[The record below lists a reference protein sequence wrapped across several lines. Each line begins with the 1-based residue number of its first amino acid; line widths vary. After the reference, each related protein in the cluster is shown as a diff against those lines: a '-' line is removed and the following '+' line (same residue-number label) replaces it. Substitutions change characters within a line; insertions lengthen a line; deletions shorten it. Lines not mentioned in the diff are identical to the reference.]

1 MGIYTGN
8 SISNS
13 FDGRRS
19 FLQEAEEITELSIHE
34 SPLTGMMENITL
46 TNRNWAAIHEAI
58 GVAELNCLEESGQE
72 MLYEGGKLAGFF
84 EKIKSFFRSIWEKIV
99 KVFKKFI
106 AMMDQFVKSD
116 KEFVK
121 KYRPILN
128 KLNLKDFEFNGYEFT
143 ISGKPTAGS
152 LKNILTRNADKDDL
166 GKVIAKVKS
175 NTELSKE
182 DMENAKSILDKLD
195 SDKENEIKEESR
207 GECIGK
213 GKLDASEFQEE
224 LFAFFRNGKDS
235 KETLDNIDINKQL
248 NLIEGYKE
256 AKKVADKDLSDTK
269 KAIDDIIK
277 EIDDL
282 GKAASKDTTEGNSDK
297 NSLIMKTASRV
308 STIYKDGL
316 EIIQTYMGAKLS
328 ALKAENRQAKAICV
342 KAVGYKPQNS
352 STVMESS
359 TDFLGGVQLV

>member
-13 FDGRRS
+13 LGGNQS
-19 FLQEAEEITELSIHE
+19 FLQEETEITELSIHE

-46 TNRNWAAIHEAI
+46 ANRNWAAIHEAI
-58 GVAELNCLEESGQE
+58 GVAELSCLEESGQE
-72 MLYEGGKLAGFF
+72 MIYEGGKLAGFF
-84 EKIKSFFRSIWEKIV
+84 EKIKQFFRSIWEKIV

-121 KYRPILN
+121 RYRPTLN

-143 ISGKPTAGS
+143 ISGKPTADS
-152 LKNILTRNADKDDL
+152 LKAKLDTEFKSEI
-166 GKVIAKVKS
+166 GKGVDA
-175 NTELSKE
+175 
-182 DMENAKSILDKLD
+182 AKSGQTLTEEQIKEIKAELDACD
-195 SDKENEIKEESR
+195 SDKENEIREIMR
-207 GECIGK
+207 GACIGK

-235 KETLDNIDINKQL
+235 KETLDKIDINKQL

-269 KAIDDIIK
+269 KAINDIIK
-277 EIDDL
+277 VIDDL
-282 GKAASKDTTEGNSDK
+282 GKAAAKDTTEGNADL
-297 NSLIMKTASRV
+297 NSLIMKATSKM
-308 STIYKDGL
+308 SGIYKDGL

-359 TDFLGGVQLV
+359 TDFLRVVQLV